1 MSTTSMEASRPV
13 EARPAEFEEGVVD
26 EGAREARPISALYDL
41 SLPITVEFGRT
52 KMAVQE
58 VLGLGRG
65 SIIELDR
72 LVGEP
77 VDVYAGDRRFAEGEI
92 VVIGEQFGV
101 RITRILSSGG
111 EPKAG

>member
-1 MSTTSMEASRPV
+1 MSEVIVEPV
-13 EARPAEFEEGVVD
+13 VADGRD
-26 EGAREARPISALYDL
+26 PIGQQRD
-41 SLPITVEFGRT
+41 PI
-52 KMAVQE
+52 
-58 VLGLGRG
+58 
-65 SIIELDR
+65 LDV
-72 LVGEP
+72 VGEP